1 MLMELGKRI
10 DEHSESCNK
19 ETENMKQKLSE
30 LINTI
35 IEMENTLEGVNSR
48 SSDKKRMHKRSG
60 RWNDGKHPIRT
71 EKGKTNLK
79 NDNSLRALW
88 DNIKHIN
95 IWNIEVPGRINTRRN
110 TSGHIVIKL
119 TKIKAEIKY

>member
-1 MLMELGKRI
+1 MELGKRI

-95 IWNIEVPGRINTRRN
+95 IWNIEVSEGEEVEKGSNQI
-110 TSGHIVIKL
+110 
-119 TKIKAEIKY
+119 Y

>member
-48 SSDKKRMHKRSG
+48 SSDKK
-60 RWNDGKHPIRT
+60 
-71 EKGKTNLK
+71 
-79 NDNSLRALW
+79 
-88 DNIKHIN
+88 
-95 IWNIEVPGRINTRRN
+95 
-110 TSGHIVIKL
+110 
-119 TKIKAEIKY
+119 